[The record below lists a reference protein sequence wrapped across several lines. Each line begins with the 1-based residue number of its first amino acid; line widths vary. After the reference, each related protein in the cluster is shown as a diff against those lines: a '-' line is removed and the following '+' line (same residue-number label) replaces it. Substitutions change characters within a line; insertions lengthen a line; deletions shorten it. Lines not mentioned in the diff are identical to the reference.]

1 MIDQL
6 PTAKDLRQQ
15 LALAEAEKASA
26 AAREQSAA
34 DAEKKA
40 LIERLRKPTGLTD
53 EEKIQRGFGIIHRAV
68 ESGLTE
74 VLVYRFPNELC
85 TDHGRAI
92 NQSEPGWE
100 NTLTGEAKEL
110 YQLWYDHLRPR
121 GYKIRVQI
129 VDWPDGLPGDIG
141 VTLSWGSAEKE
152 N

>member
-1 MIDQL
+1 MTTMIDQL
-6 PTAKDLRQQ
+6 PTAKDLMKQI
-15 LALAEAEKASA
+15 ALAEAEKASQ
-26 AAREQSAA
+26 AAREHSTAE
-34 DAEKKA
+34 AEKKA
-40 LIERLRKPTGLTD
+40 LIERLKKPTGLTD
-53 EEKIQRGFGIIHRAV
+53 EEKIQRAAGIVRRAV

-74 VLVYRFPNELC
+74 VPIYRFPNELC

-110 YQLWYDHLRPR
+110 YKLWYDHLRPR

-141 VTLSWGSAEKE
+141 VTLSWG
-152 N
+152 

>member
-1 MIDQL
+1 MSTMIDQL
-6 PTAKDLRQQ
+6 PTAKDLMKQI
-15 LALAEAEKASA
+15 ALAEAEKASQ
-26 AAREQSAA
+26 AAREHSAA
-34 DAEKKA
+34 EAEKKA
-40 LIERLRKPTGLTD
+40 LIERLKKPTGLTD
-53 EEKIQRGFGIIHRAV
+53 EEKIQRAAGIVRRAV

-74 VLVYRFPNELC
+74 VPIYRFPNELC

-110 YQLWYDHLRPR
+110 HKLWYDHLRPR

-141 VTLSWGSAEKE
+141 VTLSWG
-152 N
+152 